1 VARTRYR
8 TPTYGSAARLARI
21 VLELIARPHGWSF
34 EAIRAELGI
43 SERTL
48 LRYLAVCRTELVD
61 AAGLPLIEVV
71 RQGDRRLLR
80 LAERG
85 RQAEAGVFE
94 AVFFYFT
101 LTVLTFLEG
110 TVLKEGVEGLW
121 DRLRRTLPPSQRMR
135 LANVAKKF
143 YAVPY
148 AAKDYR
154 AHDEQLDL
162 IVRCLLSQ
170 HRLRVDYQGVSGPPR
185 VHEFD
190 PYTLVMYRG
199 GLYLL
204 GKSWRRGKIIWLAV
218 ERIRALE
225 RLPTRFEYPI
235 DYSPERHTE
244 GMFGIV
250 EGPET
255 QVELLLLSPE
265 TTAFLSSRRLHP
277 TQEFRPHRD
286 GTTVLTMRVRGTVE
300 LASWILSLTPW
311 VEVLRPRALR
321 DEVARSLRA
330 AARRYARPR
339 HPAKTAATRAPAGLA
354 SPQQRR

>member
-1 VARTRYR
+1 MARARYR
-8 TPTYGSAARLARI
+8 TPTYGAAGRLARI
-21 VLELIARPHGWSF
+21 VLELLGRPHGWSF
-34 EAIRAELGI
+34 EAIRETLGI

-61 AAGLPLIEVV
+61 ASGAPMIEVV
-71 RQGDRRLLR
+71 RHGDRRLLR

-85 RQAEAGVFE
+85 RATEAGVFE

-121 DRLRRTLPPSQRMR
+121 ERLHRALPSAQRLR
-135 LANVAKKF
+135 LANVTKKF

-154 AHDEQLDL
+154 AFDERLDL
-162 IVRCLLSQ
+162 LVRCLINQ
-170 HRLRVDYQGVSGPPR
+170 HRMRIDYQGLLGEGK
-185 VHEFD
+185 VHEFE

-204 GKSWRRGKIIWLAV
+204 GKSLLFDKIIWLAV
-218 ERIRALE
+218 ERMRGVEQLAE
-225 RLPTRFEYPI
+225 RFDYPS

-255 QVELLLLSPE
+255 TVELLLLGPE
-265 TTAFLSSRRLHP
+265 TTAFLASRRLHP
-277 TQEFRPHRD
+277 TQQFRRRRN
-286 GTTVLTMRVRGTVE
+286 GTTTLTMTVRGTVE
-300 LASWILSLTPW
+300 LTSWILSLSPW
-311 VEVLRPRALR
+311 VRVLRPAALR
-321 DEVARSLRA
+321 DEVARRLREGVRLYA
-330 AARRYARPR
+330 PTGAPRRPSPR
-339 HPAKTAATRAPAGLA
+339 
-354 SPQQRR
+354 RRR